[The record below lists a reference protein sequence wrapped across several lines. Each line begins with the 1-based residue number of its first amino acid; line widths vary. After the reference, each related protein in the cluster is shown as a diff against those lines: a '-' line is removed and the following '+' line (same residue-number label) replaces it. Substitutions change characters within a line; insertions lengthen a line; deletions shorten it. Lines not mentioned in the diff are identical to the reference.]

1 MNGGSERVKPG
12 IVSQARKI
20 ATLKK
25 ELERLL
31 KIMFSI
37 QALSYVSHLMS
48 SSATRLETL
57 PQFQS
62 TGLKGQDDR
71 ELQQLPRGPRA
82 SRVPQAHF

>member
-20 ATLKK
+20 STLKK
-25 ELERLL
+25 ELKRLL

-57 PQFQS
+57 PQFQ
-62 TGLKGQDDR
+62 
-71 ELQQLPRGPRA
+71 
-82 SRVPQAHF
+82 